1 MRFNET
7 CVLVAK
13 EYEPDDEGVMKVTDV
28 RTEVFCNPQHVG
40 ANTWSSMYE
49 IGISVDAKLQVRTV
63 DYDGQRDVRYRGKR
77 HSVEVIDERG
87 DFTVLTLRVQQSD
100 KEGADYPAPTVEHVE
115 GVALSA

>member
-13 EYEPDDEGVMKVTDV
+13 TYQPDEEGVPQPTDV
-28 RTEVFCNPQHVG
+28 RTEVFCNPQRVG

-63 DYDGQRDVRYRGKR
+63 DYDGQRDVLYRDKWY
-77 HSVEVIDERG
+77 SVEVVEEMG
-87 DFTVLTLRVQQSD
+87 DFTLLTLRHQKSD
-100 KEGADYPAPTVEHVE
+100 TDDGESEVDDG
-115 GVALSA
+115 